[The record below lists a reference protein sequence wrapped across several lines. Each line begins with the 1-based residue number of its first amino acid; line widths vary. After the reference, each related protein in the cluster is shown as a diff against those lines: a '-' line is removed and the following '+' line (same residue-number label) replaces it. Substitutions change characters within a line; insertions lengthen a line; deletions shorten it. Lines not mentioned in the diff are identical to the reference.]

1 VSPITLARNDGLGG
15 LKGMDG
21 PRAPILS
28 VAQGRLRKG
37 AALDSCWPV
46 CSRLLVEFAQW
57 QAVALGR
64 RTARD
69 CACRALLLHDK
80 GRPFRA
86 AFIGGPDSAQPCT
99 RSALLSEAVSA
110 SDCVSLQ

>member
-1 VSPITLARNDGLGG
+1 MDLARRFYPLPKD
-15 LKGMDG
+15 
-21 PRAPILS
+21 A
-28 VAQGRLRKG
+28 RLRKG

-80 GRPFRA
+80 GRLFGRPSLVDRIVPSPAPA
-86 AFIGGPDSAQPCT
+86 AHSYPRPYPRVI
-99 RSALLSEAVSA
+99 ALA
-110 SDCVSLQ
+110 CNK

>member
-1 VSPITLARNDGLGG
+1 MDLARRFYPLPKD
-15 LKGMDG
+15 
-21 PRAPILS
+21 A
-28 VAQGRLRKG
+28 RLRKG

-69 CACRALLLHDK
+69 CACRALLLHEK